1 MRDDFPFLEDGVIY
15 FDNGATTLKPKRV
28 IDKMNL
34 YYLKHTSNIHRGD
47 YDSAIITNQA
57 YDSVRDIISNFVNCN
72 SKEVIYTSGTT
83 MSINLVVFGYMRKHL
98 QKGDVVLLN
107 KAEHASNVLPW
118 MKLQEEIG
126 FDIQYIP
133 LDENYELT
141 FDNIVHSVTDKTKV
155 ISLAHVSNVVGDVRD
170 VKKIGKYCRENHILF
185 HVDGAQSVPHM
196 KVDFQDSYM
205 DFLSFSGHKMLGP
218 TGVGILVGREELLEE
233 MDPIC
238 YGGGMNSF
246 FEEDSSYELKSVPV
260 RFEAG
265 TPPIAEVIGLGEAIC
280 YLQEIGMD
288 KIHQY
293 EKELKSYFLS
303 KVKDL
308 SNIILYNHSED
319 SGIVAFNIEGV
330 FAQDTSIYLNH
341 YHICVRAGNHC
352 AKLLKDCLP
361 VDNTVR
367 VSFYFY
373 NTKEEID
380 VLVEALKN
388 SNNLY
393 NVIL

>member
-1 MRDDFPFLEDGVIY
+1 M
-15 FDNGATTLKPKRV
+15 
-28 IDKMNL
+28 
-34 YYLKHTSNIHRGD
+34 
-47 YDSAIITNQA
+47 
-57 YDSVRDIISNFVNCN
+57 NCN

-141 FDNIVHSVTDKTKV
+141 FDNIVHCVTDKTKV
-155 ISLAHVSNVVGDVRD
+155 ISLAHVSNVIGDVRD

-205 DFLSFSGHKMLGP
+205 DVLSFAGHKMLGP

-293 EKELKSYFLS
+293 EMELKSYFLS